1 MRFTVNEYSKHF
13 KMSKEMVYA
22 KLRQKRLNYIMEE
35 GVTYIIVPQHPDEE
49 HPQERPSKEE
59 STPSATPPPLKP
71 KTTVGTIIALYQRE
85 NHHLKQRIKELE
97 AKIDKLI
104 DDKEQMLI
112 GERDRIEQIYSTKD
126 EQLKTILN
134 LVNTKLMLC
143 EDHTVH
149 DVDVSEKGHE
159 EDIIEHQ
166 GFVEL
171 KKYLK
176 TLELSSRQ
184 RKSIKKRFA
193 AAYGNDSRVLQ
204 QNGAFYLDFDRFD
217 YSDLLDTNL

>member
-1 MRFTVNEYSKHF
+1 MRYTVNEYSQHF
-13 KMSKEMVYA
+13 QMSKEMVYA
-22 KLRQKRLNYIMEE
+22 RLRQKQLNYIMEE
-35 GVTYIIVPQHPDEE
+35 GVTYIIVPDSPEE
-49 HPQERPSKEE
+49 KVVHDAPAKE
-59 STPSATPPPLKP
+59 PTPPPPTKP

-85 NHHLKQRIKELE
+85 NRHLKQRVKELE

-112 GERDRIEQIYSTKD
+112 GERNRIEQIYSTKD

-134 LVNTKLMLC
+134 LVNTKLMLS
-143 EDHTVH
+143 EERTVH
-149 DVDVSEKGHE
+149 DVDISE
-159 EDIIEHQ
+159 EDTVIEHQ

-176 TLELSSRQ
+176 TLELDSRQ
-184 RKSIKKRFA
+184 RKIIKKRFA

-217 YSDLLDTNL
+217 YSDLLNPNL

>member
-1 MRFTVNEYSKHF
+1 MRLTVNEYAKHF
-13 KMSKEMVYA
+13 KMSKEMVYSR
-22 KLRQKRLNYIMEE
+22 LREKRLNYIMEE
-35 GVTYIIVPQHPDEE
+35 GITYIIVPQSSIDDNTASQNTSA
-49 HPQERPSKEE
+49 QEKEQ
-59 STPSATPPPLKP
+59 APPLKP

-85 NHHLKQRIKELE
+85 NQHLKQRIKELE

-112 GERDRIEQIYSTKD
+112 SERNRIEQIYSTKD

-134 LVNTKLMLC
+134 LVNTKLMLSQ
-143 EDHTVH
+143 DHTVH
-149 DVDVSEKGHE
+149 DVDVTADE
-159 EDIIEHQ
+159 EEVIEHQ

-176 TLELSSRQ
+176 TLDLDTRQ
-184 RKSIKKRFA
+184 RKIIKKRFA

-217 YSDLLDTNL
+217 YSDLLDPTL

>member
-13 KMSKEMVYA
+13 KISKEMVYA
-22 KLRQKRLNYIMEE
+22 KLRQKQLNYIMEE
-35 GVTYIIVPQHPDEE
+35 GVTYIIVPQSADKETAPDTVSTK
-49 HPQERPSKEE
+49 QEIP
-59 STPSATPPPLKP
+59 PSAPPVRP

-85 NHHLKQRIKELE
+85 NQHLKHRIKELE

-112 GERDRIEQIYSTKD
+112 GERNRIEQIYSTKD

-134 LVNTKLMLC
+134 LVNTKLMLSQ
-143 EDHTVH
+143 DHTVH
-149 DVDVSEKGHE
+149 DVDVSEDAEDE
-159 EDIIEHQ
+159 EIIEHQ
-166 GFVEL
+166 GFMEL

-176 TLELSSRQ
+176 TLDLTSRQ
-184 RKSIKKRFA
+184 RKIIKKRFA

-217 YSDLLDTNL
+217 YSDLLDPTL